1 MSGIDFYLLCFVF
14 GLLWSLVA
22 LLAGSFH
29 LHGHG
34 FHGHGHGVHISAHA
48 GTAPHGSHV
57 RGGSAHAGK
66 GWDDLFNIHTVALFL
81 AWFGG
86 CGYLMSRHS
95 SLAVGAILLVSSL
108 IGLGGAV
115 ALGIFMRFLSRREHA
130 MDPADYDMVG
140 VLGKIS
146 SAIHANGT
154 GEILFARDGARRSAY
169 ARSDDGNPIERGVEV
184 IVTRYEKG
192 VAYVRTWDTMTSGKA
207 FERTLSGS

>member
-1 MSGIDFYLLCFVF
+1 MSAIDFYLLCFVF
-14 GLLWSLVA
+14 GLLWSVVA
-22 LLAGSFH
+22 LFAGSFH

-34 FHGHGHGVHISAHA
+34 FHGHVHSAHLHGHAGGAAHA
-48 GTAPHGSHV
+48 GHSGAKM
-57 RGGSAHAGK
+57 AHAGK
-66 GWDDLFNIHTVALFL
+66 GWDDLFNIHTIALFL

-95 SLAVGAILLVSSL
+95 SLALSAVLAVSCL
-108 IGLGGAV
+108 IGLAGAA

-154 GEILFARDGARRSAY
+154 GEILFARDGARRLAY
-169 ARSDDGNPIERGVEV
+169 ARSDDGNPIERGIEV

-192 VAYVRTWDTMTSGKA
+192 VAYVRTWDTMTSGEA
-207 FERTLSGS
+207 LERTLGSS